1 MKRIPLALG
10 LCLVSVAYAAAI
22 PTTWLEARTASQ
34 LGITSFNEAPM
45 LAALVASGDLPPV
58 AERLPDDP
66 LVLEPLGEIGTYGG
80 TISASNTGGW
90 SDLGHVRLS
99 YLFTTDPSCSAVI
112 PDIAKG
118 YELSD
123 DGTELTIY
131 LREGMKWS
139 DGAPLTADD
148 VMYFYNDVML
158 NDEINHWV
166 RFVWTIG
173 GELATFEKLDDY
185 AFRIKMAI
193 PYRPVLSMINHWYT
207 LPSFFMMPSHFAKQ
221 FHIDHNP
228 KADELA
234 KELGHEN
241 WVDAHSK
248 ELNVFPNVDALKKV
262 PTLGTWVME
271 TDVQLKKTFARNP
284 YYHVVDTA
292 GNQLPYID
300 RVVVNI
306 VSDQQVTILDALQG
320 KSDVAGRLLK
330 QSEMQ
335 LYKRGEAQGDYEL
348 RNWQRIYAADPGL
361 TFNQNHNDPAKRAVF
376 GDVRFRQA
384 MSLAL
389 NRDEMNEF
397 LFLGMGIP
405 QQATIHYGASFYDP
419 AWATNFAE
427 YDPDGARALLDDM
440 GLGTND
446 DGYRTMADGEV
457 LQINMDVDE
466 TNSDSAELIRDYWE
480 AVGVRCR
487 PEDSV
492 WRIDQPADTGQRLR
506 RARVAHRPHAGAAL
520 LHPQLHAVRH
530 HLQRVGAEVGR
541 VVPRGTTWDQGGTD
555 RSRAAGRRGAP
566 GRRQGL
572 LRVVH
577 QLAGGGERR
586 GLPALSRRGLAVL
599 LGHPAG
605 HRHGR
610 VAGGAGDRQQP
621 AGERAGDRDLLR
633 RPELVQGVAAG
644 AVVPE
649 RTGFLNG

>member
-1 MKRIPLALG
+1 MKKALSALC
-10 LCLVSVAYAAAI
+10 LCLVAAAYAAAI

-118 YELSD
+118 YELSE

-228 KADELA
+228 KANELA

-457 LQINMDVDE
+457 LRINMDVDE

-480 AVGVRCR
+480 AVGVDVDLKVVSGELISQRIQAGDFDVR
-487 PEDSV
+487 VSRIDRMLELRSYIPNSTPFDITSSV
-492 WRIDQPADTGQRLR
+492 WGQKW
-506 RARVAHRPHAGAAL
+506 G
-520 LHPQLHAVRH
+520 
-530 HLQRVGAEVGR
+530 EWF
-541 VVPRGTTWDQGGTD
+541 TWSTWDQGG
-555 RSRAAGRRGAP
+555 RIGP
-566 GRRQGL
+566 
-572 LRVVH
+572 
-577 QLAGGGERR
+577 E
-586 GLPALSRRGLAVL
+586 P
-599 LGHPAG
+599 
-605 HRHGR
+605 
-610 VAGGAGDRQQP
+610 P
-621 AGERAGDRDLLR
+621 AGEEPPDDVKAYYESYINSLEAVSDEDYRRYRAEVWQFFSDTLPVIGTVAWPVAPVIVSNRLENVLETAIFSDDLSWFKVSQ
-633 RPELVQGVAAG
+633 PAQW
-644 AVVPE
+644 
-649 RTGFLNG
+649 FLNG

>member
-1 MKRIPLALG
+1 MIRHRLRTGTPG
-10 LCLVSVAYAAAI
+10 PSAADI
-22 PTTWLEARTASQ
+22 GPNRV
-34 LGITSFNEAPM
+34 F
-45 LAALVASGDLPPV
+45 
-58 AERLPDDP
+58 PDRN
-66 LVLEPLGEIGTYGG
+66 EIGTYGG

-118 YELSD
+118 YELSE

-271 TDVQLKKTFARNP
+271 TDVQLKKTFVRNP

-335 LYKRGEAQGDYEL
+335 LYKRGEQQGDYEL

-361 TFNQNHNDPAKRAVF
+361 TFNQNHDDPAKRAVF

-389 NRDEMNEF
+389 NREEMNEF
-397 LFLGMGIP
+397 LFLGMGVP

-427 YDPDGARALLDDM
+427 YDPDGAGALLDEM
-440 GLGTND
+440 GLGTNA

-480 AVGVRCR
+480 AVGVRVDLKTVSGELISQR
-487 PEDSV
+487 IQANDFDVRVSRIDRMLELRSYIPNSTPFDITSSV
-492 WRIDQPADTGQRLR
+492 WGQKW
-506 RARVAHRPHAGAAL
+506 GEWF
-520 LHPQLHAVRH
+520 QWN
-530 HLQRVGAEVGR
+530 
-541 VVPRGTTWDQGGTD
+541 TWDQGG
-555 RSRAAGRRGAP
+555 RIGP
-566 GRRQGL
+566 
-572 LRVVH
+572 
-577 QLAGGGERR
+577 E
-586 GLPALSRRGLAVL
+586 P
-599 LGHPAG
+599 
-605 HRHGR
+605 
-610 VAGGAGDRQQP
+610 P
-621 AGERAGDRDLLR
+621 AGEEPPDDVKAYYESYINSLEAVSDEDYRRYRAEVWQFFSDNLPVIGTVAWPVAPVIVSNRLENVLETAIFSDDLSWFKVSQ
-633 RPELVQGVAAG
+633 PAQW
-644 AVVPE
+644 
-649 RTGFLNG
+649 FLNG

>member
-1 MKRIPLALG
+1 MKKALSALC
-10 LCLVSVAYAAAI
+10 LCLVAVAYAGAI

-66 LVLEPLGEIGTYGG
+66 LVLEPLNEIGTYGG

-112 PDIAKG
+112 PDVAKG
-118 YELSD
+118 YDLSA

-148 VMYFYNDVML
+148 VMYFYNDVVL

-228 KADELA
+228 KANELA

-320 KSDVAGRLLK
+320 KSDVAGPAAQAVGDAALQARRAPG
-330 QSEMQ
+330 Q
-335 LYKRGEAQGDYEL
+335 LRAAQLAAHLRRGSRPDLQPEP
-348 RNWQRIYAADPGL
+348 QRPG
-361 TFNQNHNDPAKRAVF
+361 QA
-376 GDVRFRQA
+376 GGVRQRQVPPGHVA
-384 MSLAL
+384 GAEPR
-389 NRDEMNEF
+389 RDERVPVPRH
-397 LFLGMGIP
+397 GRAAAG
-405 QQATIHYGASFYDP
+405 HDP
-419 AWATNFAE
+419 L
-427 YDPDGARALLDDM
+427 R
-440 GLGTND
+440 
-446 DGYRTMADGEV
+446 RIV
-457 LQINMDVDE
+457 LRSQ
-466 TNSDSAELIRDYWE
+466 
-480 AVGVRCR
+480 VG
-487 PEDSV
+487 
-492 WRIDQPADTGQRLR
+492 DQLR
-506 RARVAHRPHAGAAL
+506 RARSRT
-520 LHPQLHAVRH
+520 R
-530 HLQRVGAEVGR
+530 R
-541 VVPRGTTWDQGGTD
+541 
-555 RSRAAGRRGAP
+555 RAARRDRPGQGAP
-566 GRRQGL
+566 TAIGPWPTARCC
-572 LRVVH
+572 
-577 QLAGGGERR
+577 A
-586 GLPALSRRGLAVL
+586 STWTST
-599 LGHPAG
+599 
-605 HRHGR
+605 
-610 VAGGAGDRQQP
+610 
-621 AGERAGDRDLLR
+621 
-633 RPELVQGVAAG
+633 RPT
-644 AVVPE
+644 P
-649 RTGFLNG
+649 TPPS